1 MFDCLFS
8 FGGGGGRSSNEGK
21 GVRAEGWRGFKIFP
35 EWPFQFFKRPLS
47 LIFNLLEMDAKH
59 VEDWLLNTLIK
70 NVTHSFNP

>member
-1 MFDCLFS
+1 MGIKGQGK
-8 FGGGGGRSSNEGK
+8 GGGER
-21 GVRAEGWRGFKIFP
+21 KIFP